1 MQSFGLRSH
10 RASNNTSLELAIV
23 KEQASA
29 LGRVGRTLRLSLER
43 YQAFVDTETN
53 KASGK
58 KLIQDISENVWALI
72 LQREFLGFIEE
83 NLEWVVAN
91 YHIPK
96 QALQKLG
103 SIEKRV

>member
-1 MQSFGLRSH
+1 MQKFGLRSH
-10 RASNNTSLELAIV
+10 RPSSNTGLELEIV

-29 LGRVGRTLRLSLER
+29 LGRAGRKLRLSLER

-53 KASGK
+53 KASGE
-58 KLIQDISENVWALI
+58 KLIEDISEKVWALI
-72 LQREFLGFIEE
+72 LQREFLGFIEG

-96 QALQKLG
+96 QALQKMG
-103 SIEKRV
+103 ATVRRE